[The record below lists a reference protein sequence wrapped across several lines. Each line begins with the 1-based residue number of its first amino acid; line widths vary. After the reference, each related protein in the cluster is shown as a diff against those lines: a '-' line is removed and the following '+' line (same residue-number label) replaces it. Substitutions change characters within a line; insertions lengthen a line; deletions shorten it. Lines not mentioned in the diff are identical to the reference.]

1 MLQIN
6 AALFKLPI
14 LVQNFVECIVAP
26 GATIEGIDLKLLEVE
41 QVCIE
46 LQGTPF
52 SKGRRKLQ
60 SGGGQVQVTLL
71 LLFFFFLL
79 NLFQKRKSRKKME
92 SHFLPKRRNMAIQFH
107 HP

>member
-71 LLFFFFLL
+71 LLLLFF
-79 NLFQKRKSRKKME
+79 S
-92 SHFLPKRRNMAIQFH
+92 S
-107 HP
+107 